1 MAVTPKK
8 FTAAADFT
16 YRGAHYAKGD
26 PVTDRR
32 HIAHL
37 VRFGDKFI
45 RSTKTKAASAETPAD
60 STDAAT
66 TTQTVSPKEDS

>member
-8 FTAAADFT
+8 FTAAGDFT

-37 VRFGDKFI
+37 VRFGDRFI
-45 RSTKTKAASAETPAD
+45 RSKSTKPAPAETTAV

-66 TTQTVSPKEDS
+66 TTTVSLKEDS